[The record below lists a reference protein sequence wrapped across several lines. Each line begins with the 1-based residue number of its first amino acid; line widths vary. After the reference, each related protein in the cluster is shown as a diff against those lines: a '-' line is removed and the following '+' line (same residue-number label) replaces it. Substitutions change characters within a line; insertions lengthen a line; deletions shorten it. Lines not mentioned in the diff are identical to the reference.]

1 MESKDGKNA
10 KIVIRNQEMPEDMRK
25 DAEEQATK
33 AVEMYK
39 HVRDIADHIR
49 RFFDSKHQPT
59 WNCIVGRYF
68 GSKVTYE
75 SKRYI
80 YFSIGQLS
88 VLLWRCA

>member
-1 MESKDGKNA
+1 
-10 KIVIRNQEMPEDMRK
+10 MP
-25 DAEEQATK
+25 QASRMSFWLGAALRFQ
-33 AVEMYK
+33 AVEMFK
-39 HVRDIADHIR
+39 NVRDIADHIKQ
-49 RFFDSKHQPT
+49 FFDSKHQPT

-80 YFSIGQLS
+80 YFSVGQLS